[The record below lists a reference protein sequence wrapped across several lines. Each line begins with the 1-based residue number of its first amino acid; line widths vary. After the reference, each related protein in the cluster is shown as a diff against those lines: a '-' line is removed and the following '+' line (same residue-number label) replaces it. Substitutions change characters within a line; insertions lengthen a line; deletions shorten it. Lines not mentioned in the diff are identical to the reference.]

1 MRVQDMNAGPMEVPS
16 RLQILVRPW
25 VYVVNFLRNPW
36 METAF
41 LCFTN
46 GRTKTQTPKWPF
58 QNFIMLVG
66 STKGSHSGV
75 LPGCSFTSAGHILHC
90 IVVRRSCWK
99 SLENGWKRPFFFQ
112 RKQVPDSFCFDL
124 GVSRVGDGFTLNH
137 SCSFSPCFYTGLG
150 WVWWLSWVRRIQV
163 WACNRWHL
171 GSLWGLILIN

>member
-16 RLQILVRPW
+16 RLQILMCPR

-36 METAF
+36 IETAF

-90 IVVRRSCWK
+90 IVFRRSCWVPGK
-99 SLENGWKRPFFFQ
+99 WLKASFFLSKKAGPWFILLWFGGFQSWGWVHTESFMLFLSLFLHW
-112 RKQVPDSFCFDL
+112 
-124 GVSRVGDGFTLNH
+124 
-137 SCSFSPCFYTGLG
+137 TGLG
-150 WVWWLSWVRRIQV
+150 LVAL
-163 WACNRWHL
+163 L
-171 GSLWGLILIN
+171 GQKDTGVGM